1 MLRQEGRSAVMTS
14 QVTAA
19 PFGLALSSR
28 DLNSTSLVG
37 ARNPR
42 KVRMSFLPKPRVSS
56 NLIQKK
62 IEASVTSNPDG
73 SLDAHTMDE

>member
-1 MLRQEGRSAVMTS
+1 MLRQEGRFAVMTS

-19 PFGLALSSR
+19 SIGLALSSR

-42 KVRMSFLPKPRVSS
+42 KVRRWFLPKLRVLS
-56 NLIQKK
+56 NLTPKK
-62 IEASVTSNPDG
+62 SRRLLQANPDG
-73 SLDAHTMDE
+73 SLDDDTMHE